1 LKVILAILIALV
13 GMIAI
18 MPAYA
23 VIIELTP
30 EKTSYKKGD
39 QIVITGKT
47 AASHANNNVGIRI
60 VDSTGKGVIFK
71 ETRSDADGLF
81 STTVDT
87 SVDKTS
93 AKFTIKGIYN
103 VTAFYSSEPQP
114 QKIWKFTLFDY
125 SMDGSPVSPSA
136 ADIMAQQSQPK
147 PTTPTPTP
155 TTPTP
160 TPTTPTTPTPTY
172 TPPTP
177 TPTTPTPTP
186 STPKCGTGTVFDQ
199 ASDTCIVAPA
209 VEPEPEAEPEPEL
222 EPVPEK
228 EEATGPKTTHIPG
241 FPDPTKDPQ
250 YYIDRYNNEPD
261 YKAWFDRNF
270 PDDSIYEILG
280 VTGPHK
286 THIPGFPDPAKDP
299 QSYIDRYNTES
310 EYKAWFDR
318 NFPDNTI
325 YEIVGVEEPAPAG
338 SCGPGT
344 HDENGVCVLDKK
356 EGMGQCAIATAAY
369 GTELAPQVQMLREI
383 RDGALLGTNS
393 GTTFMAGFN
402 EFYYSFSPAIAD
414 LERQSPIFKEIIK
427 ATITPML
434 STLSILQFVD
444 INSEQEMLGYGIGI
458 IILNAG
464 IYFVAPAIIILKVRK
479 YLKF

>member
-1 LKVILAILIALV
+1 MKAILAVLIALV
-13 GMIAI
+13 GMMAI

-23 VIIELTP
+23 TIVEFSTD
-30 EKTSYKKGD
+30 KTSYIKGD
-39 QIVITGKT
+39 KIQFTGKT
-47 AASHANNNVGIRI
+47 DAAHANKMVSIKIYGPKGEF
-60 VDSTGKGVIFK
+60 VSLTGG
-71 ETRSDADGLF
+71 RSDFDSIIVVNPLD
-81 STTVDT
+81 TT
-87 SVDKTS
+87 KGKFAEKS
-93 AKFTIKGIYN
+93 ALQGKGIYN
-103 VTAFYSSEPQP
+103 ATIIYDEEPNY
-114 QKIWKFTLFDY
+114 KGRWTIFDY
-125 SMDGSPVSPSA
+125 SIDGSPVSPSA

-147 PTTPTPTP
+147 PTTPA
-155 TTPTP
+155 P
-160 TPTTPTTPTPTY
+160 TPTTPTTSTPTY

-177 TPTTPTPTP
+177 APTTPTPTP

-199 ASDTCIVAPA
+199 ASGTCIVAPV

-369 GTELAPQVQMLREI
+369 GTELAPQVQLLREI
-383 RDGALLGTNS
+383 RDGALLGTDS

-402 EFYYSFSPAIAD
+402 EFYYSFSPGIAD
-414 LERQSPIFKEIIK
+414 LERQSPIFREMIK

-444 INSEQEMLGYGIGI
+444 IDSEQEMLGYGIGI
-458 IILNAG
+458 ILLNAG
-464 IYFVAPAIIILKVRK
+464 IYFVAPAIMILKVRK

>member
-1 LKVILAILIALV
+1 MKVILAVLIALV
-13 GMIAI
+13 GMMAI

-23 VIIELTP
+23 TIVEFSTD
-30 EKTSYKKGD
+30 KTSYIKGD
-39 QIVITGKT
+39 KIQFTGKT
-47 AASHANNNVGIRI
+47 DAAHANKMVSIKIYGPKGEF
-60 VDSTGKGVIFK
+60 VSLTGG
-71 ETRSDADGLF
+71 RSDFDSIIVVNPLDTTKGKFAEK
-81 STTVDT
+81 STLQG
-87 SVDKTS
+87 
-93 AKFTIKGIYN
+93 KGIYN
-103 VTAFYSSEPQP
+103 ATIIYDEEPNY
-114 QKIWKFTLFDY
+114 KGRWTIFDY
-125 SMDGSPVSPSA
+125 SIDGSPVSPSA

-147 PTTPTPTP
+147 PTTPA
-155 TTPTP
+155 
-160 TPTTPTTPTPTY
+160 PTTPTTPPSTPTY

-177 TPTTPTPTP
+177 APTTPTPTP
-186 STPKCGTGTVFDQ
+186 SAPKCGTGTVFDQ
-199 ASDTCIVAPA
+199 ASGTCIVAPA

-369 GTELAPQVQMLREI
+369 GTELAPQVQLLREI
-383 RDGALLGTNS
+383 RDGALLGTDS
-393 GTTFMAGFN
+393 GATFMAGFN
-402 EFYYSFSPAIAD
+402 EFYYSFSPGIAD
-414 LERQSPIFKEIIK
+414 LERQSPIFREMVK

-444 INSEQEMLGYGIGI
+444 IDSEQEMLGYGIGI
-458 IILNAG
+458 ILLNAG
-464 IYFVAPAIIILKVRK
+464 IYFVAPTIIILKIRSK
-479 YLKF
+479 LRH